1 MSRSVSS
8 TTISVSCFCHK
19 PPSVPAISGETT
31 AVVTESAA
39 EKQRTKEN
47 HVSHNTQHAN
57 VALTRRTALSG
68 VGMAAAA
75 LGLSQVSAVTA
86 QEATPSA
93 MASHPVVGVWLN
105 MNATVPPSPS
115 VSIYGADGSFVSVS
129 PVNYKD
135 TERGVVYASDLVG
148 TWEPTGPRSIH
159 LTGISMESDANTT
172 FTGTFTL
179 DATNAVVTVLGGGGD
194 QPPITPPVM
203 ATRMTPGPLVFP
215 PTPQAP
221 GNFPGAASGTP
232 TSTS

>member
-1 MSRSVSS
+1 
-8 TTISVSCFCHK
+8 
-19 PPSVPAISGETT
+19 
-31 AVVTESAA
+31 
-39 EKQRTKEN
+39 
-47 HVSHNTQHAN
+47 
-57 VALTRRTALSG
+57 
-68 VGMAAAA
+68 MAA
-75 LGLSQVSAVTA
+75 
-86 QEATPSA
+86 
-93 MASHPVVGVWLN
+93 HPIVGVWLN

-115 VSIYGADGSFVSVS
+115 VSIYAADGSFVSIN

-159 LTGISMESDANTT
+159 LTGISMESDGNAA

-179 DATNAVVTVLGGGGD
+179 DAYPEVSEDGQTWTDDGTQVKATIRDATNAVVTVLGGGGD

-215 PTPQAP
+215 PTPQTP

-232 TSTS
+232 AP